1 VSLINHDT
9 KRFYRRPF
17 ILIISFFYSF
27 NSDDVQYNGRPQ
39 LTDKM
44 VRATTATTTSCYHT
58 TLLVYKHYKY
68 KHVHDKCR
76 HHNKHPLLGGRRKNA
91 RQVGNRHHD
100 IEFSVVRHKV
110 RCTYHFVGYVVNTMQ
125 AFWGVNSLE
134 FLVRGNFLLRLF
146 SFFRFVL
153 RGELTLKTFLWWDFS
168 NENEFSIC

>member
-1 VSLINHDT
+1 LINHDT

-58 TLLVYKHYKY
+58 TLLVYKYYKY

-110 RCTYHFVGYVVNTMQ
+110 RCTYHFVGYVVNIMQ
-125 AFWGVNSLE
+125 AF
-134 FLVRGNFLLRLF
+134 
-146 SFFRFVL
+146 
-153 RGELTLKTFLWWDFS
+153 
-168 NENEFSIC
+168 